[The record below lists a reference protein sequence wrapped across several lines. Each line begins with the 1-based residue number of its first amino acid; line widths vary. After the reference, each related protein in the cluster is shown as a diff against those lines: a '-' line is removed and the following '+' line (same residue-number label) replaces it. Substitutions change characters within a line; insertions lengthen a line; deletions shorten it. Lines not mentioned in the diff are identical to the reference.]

1 MTRYDLMVWNVTGL
15 NQRLI
20 PELIDFIDDQEIQI
34 AVFVETHLPRNT
46 TAPHPSQPHIPGMDS
61 SHTPHTTASS
71 GVAVYVSKKL
81 AACPLMEHCTYH
93 PYTSTAGNETAAII
107 HTIHV
112 FNPNGKEAIIAGVY
126 IPPNISSSEAAKLI
140 PPLHRLISQ
149 AEESGTE
156 LIVCGDLNVECPGL
170 GGRLTK
176 GPKCLRNIL
185 NSSLISAN
193 RRLTPLAPTHIR
205 TNTGY
210 NRWQLF
216 LPIQFNRY
224 VKKLTPDVVIV
235 HGLIFPWQILMLHF
249 QLGRSV
255 KIIAQHH
262 AERPLR
268 DIRQYFQ
275 RWADRYIDA
284 YLFSSIDLGM
294 RWVEKNQI
302 QNRNKIKV
310 IMGTSSTFYPIEK
323 RQAKIKTNVVGDNI
337 FLWVGRL
344 DANKDPLVVAKAFLQ
359 FSKLHHG
366 VSLYMIYQTNEL
378 EEKLKAL
385 VNGDEGGDRIHLVG
399 NIAYDELLWWYNSA
413 DYIISSSSNK
423 FLA

>member
-1 MTRYDLMVWNVTGL
+1 MR
-15 NQRLI
+15 
-20 PELIDFIDDQEIQI
+20 
-34 AVFVETHLPRNT
+34 
-46 TAPHPSQPHIPGMDS
+46 
-61 SHTPHTTASS
+61 
-71 GVAVYVSKKL
+71 
-81 AACPLMEHCTYH
+81 
-93 PYTSTAGNETAAII
+93 II
-107 HTIHV
+107 HLSYHV
-112 FNPNGKEAIIAGVY
+112 PTPNYTDPAAWIKRISFSVVVMESMATYGKVIGIYHINWKGV
-126 IPPNISSSEAAKLI
+126 
-140 PPLHRLISQ
+140 LHKN
-149 AEESGTE
+149 
-156 LIVCGDLNVECPGL
+156 NVQYHFP
-170 GGRLTK
+170 
-176 GPKCLRNIL
+176 
-185 NSSLISAN
+185 
-193 RRLTPLAPTHIR
+193 
-205 TNTGY
+205 GY

-323 RQAKIKTNVVGDNI
+323 RQAKIKTNVIGDNI

-413 DYIISSSSNK
+413 DYIISSSHYEGSGIAVCEAMSCGCIPILTDIPSFQMMSNYGEIG
-423 FLA
+423 FLYPAGNIEALCMTFEKSLNLDQKTEREKVIKQFNENLSGDANARKIMEVVQSIALKK